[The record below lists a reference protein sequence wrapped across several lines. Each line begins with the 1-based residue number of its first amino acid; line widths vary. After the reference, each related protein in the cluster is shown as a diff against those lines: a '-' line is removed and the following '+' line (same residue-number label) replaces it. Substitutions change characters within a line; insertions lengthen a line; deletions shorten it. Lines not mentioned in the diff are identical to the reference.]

1 MSPIRVTSHDEGMAG
16 SWHYFSWRDR
26 AASFWPTL
34 MLERLTW
41 GFNPSKSDLTEET
54 DMGQYGFHVLKNC
67 PAELALWLL
76 LARLSLDRLL
86 RCCIFGQYGHEAF

>member
-54 DMGQYGFHVLKNC
+54 DMGQDGFPC
-67 PAELALWLL
+67 SQELSSRTGAM
-76 LARLSLDRLL
+76 AD
-86 RCCIFGQYGHEAF
+86 FGEAFS